1 VKGAAVE
8 EAEQLAQVEA
18 RGHRRLQEV
27 ERQRVAEEGTAINP
41 TSRLGRTLLGAALC
55 GTLLSAC
62 TLKSEYYPLCN
73 LRTCFDDPSRCGV
86 KQEDLEAVRG
96 LIGHGVHVVEPDI
109 LRHTDNFVLIQA
121 TDYEHEQLKQN
132 WQSIACITDGNRV
145 VSTDADRYWK
155 CISSVPTWV
164 RLTTSGELGKL
175 FLDRNYR
182 LACLRST
189 DLRQRKEQGPAAEP
203 TK

>member
-1 VKGAAVE
+1 
-8 EAEQLAQVEA
+8 
-18 RGHRRLQEV
+18 V